1 MALARMCK
9 ARIAVHNTAAN
20 ELAGKLQN
28 LGCCEFSGVGE
39 GTLEVG
45 AAVAMRAKED
55 HLNSLLSDVKFLVR
69 LLEPFETNKE
79 SSFAQMLGDIPEVSL
94 VAVLDADKEG
104 FLRSTRSLIQIAG
117 RAARNSE
124 GTVIMYADSVTPSMK
139 VAITETQRRREIQN
153 KYNVEHG
160 IVPKTIV

>member
-45 AAVAMRAKED
+45 PAVAMRAKED

-94 VAVLDADKEG
+94 DALASGVDEAAFSSFVTEMRDKEKS
-104 FLRSTRSLIQIAG
+104 LAEYRADITRLKGLQSQLAPFESVKSLMESPRLAK
-117 RAARNSE
+117 AL
-124 GTVIMYADSVTPSMK
+124 P
-139 VAITETQRRREIQN
+139 
-153 KYNVEHG
+153 
-160 IVPKTIV
+160 PL